1 MCSNRRIKR
10 IKHNR
15 IQCRKCGDVVESKKV
30 YDFVTCS
37 CKSCYVDG
45 GKCYVHIGAF
55 DMKDVLVLTEY
66 EDDDKE

>member
-1 MCSNRRIKR
+1 MCSNRKIKR

-15 IQCRKCGDVVESKKV
+15 IQCRKCGAVIESNTV
-30 YDFVTCS
+30 NDFVTCL

-45 GKCYVHIGAF
+45 GRSYVHIGAF

-66 EDDDKE
+66 EDDDK

>member
-15 IQCRKCGDVVESKKV
+15 IKCRKCGDVVESKKV

-37 CKSCYVDG
+37 CKRCYVDG
-45 GKCYVHIGAF
+45 GKCYVHVGAF

-66 EDDDKE
+66 EDDE